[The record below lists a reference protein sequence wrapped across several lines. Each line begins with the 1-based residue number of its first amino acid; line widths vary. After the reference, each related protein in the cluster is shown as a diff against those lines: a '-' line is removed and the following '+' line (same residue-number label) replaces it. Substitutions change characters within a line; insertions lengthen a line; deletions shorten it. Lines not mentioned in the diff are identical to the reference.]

1 MKRKLAYVGF
11 AFLGGLFIASWD
23 WGKYNLQFIILGLL
37 ISLILFLLLKD
48 YRIYV
53 AVVAVSFFAG
63 ISYLSLFT
71 HFKYEKII
79 AYDGDNIKLSGVV
92 TDYSYIGSD
101 RGRLTVKGRIND
113 GIKTKIVF
121 YVPDGE
127 YEYYDEVEVKGKVIK
142 IQDSLNFSAESYYRP
157 KGVFLSGS
165 GNAQVNIINKN
176 TKPLLKAVNDYRDYL
191 FNKINYIVGGD
202 EGGFLAAML
211 CGDKSEI
218 SNITKINLYRNGI
231 GHIFSVSGTHMIVIS
246 SFFAAVFGLFVKKRK
261 VKFFLMQIVIWTF
274 ALFSGFSPSVTR
286 AAVMLTLLL
295 LSDVMLRSGDCMNTL
310 GLCALI
316 MPLSNP
322 YMVRNPS
329 FLLSLFGAMAV
340 GAVAP
345 RVVNVVQYKGIAGK
359 LLKNCLFSLTVMF
372 TAMPVTM
379 LFFDEISIVSP
390 LTNVILVPF
399 CTLALSLTVI
409 TAITGGVNF
418 IAVPVLKIAG
428 GIIHC
433 VLSVTDKISSF
444 SYSYITLNGANLR
457 IILSLICAVVIIWAL
472 SVKKLR
478 YYALSAA
485 VAYGIIIS
493 SYNINAFYEANVIH
507 FMFIPDGSKS
517 QAIIYVNDKCIIA
530 DLGAKGSSNAAV
542 NNVITQKGIKSVES
556 VLILNECYY
565 TAQTYESNILST
577 PKAFYGDFDTE
588 TDLYKIND
596 SVSFKNLNFSRTDIG
611 YKVNLND
618 IQLEMAPDC
627 FDLNGKKYNLKNE
640 KYPVEIVLKNNDY
653 EVRRL
658 DYGFNKQLRLG

>member
-11 AFLGGLFIASWD
+11 AFLGGLFIASWE

-37 ISLILFLLLKD
+37 ITLILFLFLKD

-53 AVVAVSFFAG
+53 TVAAVSFFAG
-63 ISYLSLFT
+63 IAYLSLFT

-92 TDYSYIGSD
+92 TDYSYVGSD
-101 RGRLTVKGRIND
+101 IGRLTVKGRIND
-113 GIKTKIVF
+113 GIKTKITF

-127 YEYYDEVEVKGKVIK
+127 YDYYDEVEIKGKVIK

-165 GNAQVNIINKN
+165 GNVKVNIINKN
-176 TKPLLKAVNDYRDYL
+176 TKPLLKAVKNYRDYL
-191 FNKINYIVGGD
+191 FNKINYIVDGD

-218 SNITKINLYRNGI
+218 SNITKTKLYRNGI

-246 SFFAAVFGLFVKKRK
+246 SFFAAVFGLFVKNRK

-286 AAVMLTLLL
+286 AAVMLTMLS

-359 LLKNCLFSLTVMF
+359 LLKSCLFSLTVMF

-390 LTNVILVPF
+390 LTNAILVPF

-409 TAITGGVNF
+409 AAITGGVNF
-418 IAVPVLKIAG
+418 IAVPVLKTAG

-444 SYSYITLNGANLR
+444 RYSYITLNGENLR
-457 IILSLICAVVIIWAL
+457 IILSVICTVVIIWAL
-472 SVKKLR
+472 SVKRLR
-478 YYALSAA
+478 YYVLSAA

-493 SYNINAFYEANVIH
+493 SYNINAFCEANVIH
-507 FMFIPDGSKS
+507 FLFIPDGSKS
-517 QAIIYVNDKCIIA
+517 QAVIYVNDKCTIA
-530 DLGAKGSSNAAV
+530 DLGAKGCSNAAV
-542 NNVITQKGIKSVES
+542 NNVITKKGIKSVES

-565 TAQTYESNILST
+565 TAQIYESNILSA
-577 PKAFYGDFDTE
+577 PKAFYGDFDAE
-588 TDLYKIND
+588 TDLYKINN
-596 SVSFKNLNFSRTDIG
+596 SVSFKNVNFSRTDKG
-611 YKVNLND
+611 YEVNFNN
-618 IQLEMAPDC
+618 IQLEMMPDC

-640 KYPVEIVLKNNDY
+640 KYPVEIVFKNNDF

-658 DYGFNKQLRLG
+658 DYGFNKQFRLG